1 MQDQQQQQFGYNA
14 YSGSQMYDGWP
25 GMALKQ
31 IMGQID
37 LLNFQHS
44 NHGNSAKWPLKQD
57 LITNANNT
65 NSNNNNNNG
74 YMDTHCGDG
83 VTMPQQ
89 NPFKTAGYD
98 CGQLDNDNSAAWLG
112 PQLWNRRIGV
122 DISSC
127 DNSNHGSSGSDHIMF
142 DNMSTSSSSASSSA
156 PLAKIKTEMTTSTST
171 PDIDLSTWYNV
182 DIGVDHSSSGEST
195 PNRQDDDFSAADLA
209 LASAPGLNFD
219 PRTRCFTP
227 EELKPQPI
235 IRKRRKVSHRA
246 RLVCLLV
253 LTVLYIDKLVF
264 AVGNNLD

>member
-1 MQDQQQQQFGYNA
+1 MLAACNGSAMIGQQQQQQQQQQLQTMQDQQQQQFGYNA
-14 YSGSQMYDGWP
+14 AYTGSQMYDGWP

-57 LITNANNT
+57 LISSNT
-65 NSNNNNNNG
+65 SNSNG
-74 YMDTHCGDG
+74 YMDTQCGDA
-83 VTMPQQ
+83 MQQ
-89 NPFKTAGYD
+89 NLFKTSGYD

-112 PQLWNRRIGV
+112 PQLWNRCIGV
-122 DISSC
+122 DIAAC
-127 DNSNHGSSGSDHIMF
+127 DNSNHGSSGSEQLMF
-142 DNMSTSSSSASSSA
+142 DNMPAAT
-156 PLAKIKTEMTTSTST
+156 PMAKIKTEMSTSNPS

-182 DIGVDHSSSGEST
+182 DIGVEQTSSGEPT
-195 PNRQDDDFSAADLA
+195 ADRQDDDFSAADLA

-235 IRKRRKVSHRA
+235 IRKRRKVSHRF
-246 RLVCLLV
+246 RHLIV
-253 LTVLYIDKLVF
+253 L
-264 AVGNNLD
+264 A